1 MRRLSGGLA
10 GLYTEPALAL
20 DFGTYRPRDV
30 LTFPAN
36 KDRTWRLPT
45 ELDPVRL
52 MHNAIRAEVTK
63 FEALLFKLGDAKL
76 SGWQIQCIKV
86 RHDPTRLLIF
96 LLEFVS
102 ILHSRVSSRERTS
115 APRFM
120 KREDIAADSRAARG
134 RRDGRLAHT
143 RDTPNPPARPA
154 RSPRSAPRRRLS
166 HDSRQISRRSSRQ
179 LASPIFKYFTKIPAT
194 DVPDHITPNPDHIP
208 VHNTRA
214 HSGLVGGPQGPRGEP
229 PRHGGPHAAPV
240 RPEQGTRA
248 G

>member
-86 RHDPTRLLIF
+86 RHDPTRPLIF

-102 ILHSRVSSRERTS
+102 ILLSRGLAR
-115 APRFM
+115 AN
-120 KREDIAADSRAARG
+120 KRAALHETRRHRRG
-134 RRDGRLAHT
+134 FPRG
-143 RDTPNPPARPA
+143 ARPA
-154 RSPRSAPRRRLS
+154 RWPPRSHARYPQSARPARAQPEIRPPTPAESRLASNLAPT
-166 HDSRQISRRSSRQ
+166 RQ
-179 LASPIFKYFTKIPAT
+179 LAA
-194 DVPDHITPNPDHIP
+194 
-208 VHNTRA
+208 
-214 HSGLVGGPQGPRGEP
+214 
-229 PRHGGPHAAPV
+229 
-240 RPEQGTRA
+240 
-248 G
+248 